1 MDINDINIDELKAE
15 LCRRKFYYFIQEF
28 WTEADT
34 STPIWNWHIE
44 YLANELQKDV
54 ERVLRGE
61 EKLQD
66 IIVNC
71 PPGTSKSMIISVLL
85 PAWVFAVKP
94 STRII
99 TASYS
104 NTIALE
110 LSQKSRNLIEG
121 EKYKRYF
128 NIELKDDENTKSN
141 YKTTKGGG
149 RFVTSTGSN
158 TLGMHADIIICDDIQ
173 TLDSIYSDANR
184 RSVYEWISSTLS
196 TRTTDKLISLSIY
209 VQQRLHSQDSTSY
222 LLSLPVKY
230 KHIILPAHI
239 TNDVIDKQLIEY
251 YNQNDGYLDKK
262 RLNEKVLNDL
272 KSRLGSKNY
281 NAQILQN
288 PESDD
293 DSIIKKDWINII
305 EQIPI
310 TNVQYEYFID
320 SAYGG
325 DDADFNV
332 ILECFKYNNCLYITN
347 LIRNKDDFP
356 TFLKSIQKF
365 VRGNKIYIEG
375 KASGKSFIQ
384 QLKAS
389 TNFNIVELQPK
400 DSKITRLNSISPT
413 VEGRRIYL
421 IKNNWNDIL
430 LSEVCSNNPKND
442 DMRDCFTYAVD
453 QKLIKENTNGNYY
466 IR

>member
-1 MDINDINIDELKAE
+1 MNISLNLLKAE
-15 LCRRKFYYFIQEF
+15 KCKRSFYYFIQEF

-34 STPIWNWHIE
+34 SSPVWNWHIE
-44 YLANELQKDV
+44 YLANTLQEDIELLLNKLPKKNDV
-54 ERVLRGE
+54 
-61 EKLQD
+61 
-66 IIVNC
+66 IINC
-71 PPGTSKSMIISVLL
+71 PPGTSKSMIVSVLL
-85 PAWVFAVKP
+85 PAWILSKSP

-110 LSQKSRNLIEG
+110 LSQKSRNLMQG
-121 EKYKRYF
+121 EKYKSYF
-128 NIELKDDENTKSN
+128 NIKLKDDENTKSN
-141 YKTTKGGG
+141 YKTEQGGG

-158 TLGMHADIIICDDIQ
+158 ILGMHADIIICDDIQ
-173 TLDSIYSDANR
+173 NLSTIYSDVERNN
-184 RSVYEWISSTLS
+184 VNEWVSGTLS
-196 TRTTDKLISLSIY
+196 TRKADKENTLMIF
-209 VQQRLHSQDSTSY
+209 VQQRLHQLDITNY
-222 LLSLPVKY
+222 LLSKGKKY
-230 KHIILPAHI
+230 KHIILP
-239 TNDVIDKQLIEY
+239 
-251 YNQNDGYLDKK
+251 GYLHHNISPSSLSVYYKNNLLDIY
-262 RLNEKVLNDL
+262 RLNINALNSL
-272 KSRLGSKNY
+272 KDDLGSKNF
-281 NAQILQN
+281 NAQILQD

-293 DSIIKKDWINII
+293 DSIIKKEWINII
-305 EQIPI
+305 DNQPI
-310 TNVQYEYFID
+310 NDVQYEYFID

-325 DDADFNV
+325 EDADYNV

-389 TNFNIVELQPK
+389 TNFNIIELQPK
-400 DSKITRLNSISPT
+400 DSKIIRLNAISPT
-413 VEGRRIYL
+413 VEGKRVYL

-430 LSEVCSNNPKND
+430 LSEICSNNPKND

-453 QKLIKENTNGNYY
+453 QKLIKESTNGQYY